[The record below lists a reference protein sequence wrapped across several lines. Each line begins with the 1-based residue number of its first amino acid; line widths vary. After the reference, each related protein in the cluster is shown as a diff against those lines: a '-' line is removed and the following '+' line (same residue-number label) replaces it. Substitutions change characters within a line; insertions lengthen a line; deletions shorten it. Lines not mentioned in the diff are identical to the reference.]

1 MTKSGTANI
10 FIPKNGTANI
20 FIVKNG
26 TANIFIPK
34 SGTANI
40 FIYANANNMHLI
52 NQKQAESG
60 PFPALAR
67 MKPASQV
74 RHRLPDCN

>member
-1 MTKSGTANI
+1 MTKSGMTNI
-10 FIPKNGTANI
+10 FNLKNGTAKI
-20 FIVKNG
+20 FIAKN
-26 TANIFIPK
+26 
-34 SGTANI
+34 GTANI